1 MQYGGFRSQVYTL
14 QFNRHCQTAETL
26 HVLTS
31 DYTTDTV
38 VWAVIIL
45 HDVPMK
51 IEPAVLVTPNSSNA
65 ELTRVLN
72 SK

>member
-1 MQYGGFRSQVYTL
+1 MFKRNMVASGLNSQVYTF
-14 QFNRHCQTAETL
+14 QFNCHGQTAETL
-26 HVLTS
+26 PVLTS

-45 HDVPMK
+45 HDVPTK
-51 IEPAVLVTPNSSNA
+51 DRATCF
-65 ELTRVLN
+65 

>member
-1 MQYGGFRSQVYTL
+1 MAASGL
-14 QFNRHCQTAETL
+14 QFNRHRQTAETL
-26 HVLTS
+26 PVLTS

-38 VWAVIIL
+38 VCAVIIL

-51 IEPAVLVTPNSSNA
+51 DRDTGF
-65 ELTRVLN
+65 